1 MMMALAI
8 ARLFVQLNVDVSP
21 SPTGSS
27 VITDSIS
34 PPPPQYKAGFYI
46 LLVVLVTKLTVY
58 FSRIQTK

>member
-8 ARLFVQLNVDVSP
+8 VRLFVQLNVDVSP

-34 PPPPQYKAGFYI
+34 PPSSQYKAGFHI